1 MISRYPAFR
10 LCLAVLGLAAAGF
23 SRPATAVEYGYTPR
37 PEVVRGADPAVLSLD
52 GVWKFQPAPPPE
64 FWTLDEASA
73 ATWPAIRVPGDWT
86 MQGFAVE
93 PGTAAGYLRT
103 VTIPD
108 SWAGRRVLLRFDG
121 VQSAASVWV
130 NGRPA
135 GSHEGGFNAFELD
148 VTVLVRPGAP
158 ATVAVAV
165 RNESTADE
173 LASGTQYA
181 AYQFGGITRKA
192 YLMAVPELH
201 VARLRIRTDLDIEY
215 RDARLSVDVSLRN
228 AGRTP
233 ARGVDV
239 EFALLDPDGRPVGL
253 DRASLPAGRLA
264 PGAAADRTFEAN
276 VKAPPLWDAEHP
288 RLHTL
293 VVTLRS
299 GGRTVETVARRF
311 GFRKVEAVWTGV
323 FVNGLSVKVRGV
335 NRHETHPLLGRSL
348 TPELERRDAALF
360 RAANVNYIRTSHYPP
375 AEEFLDACDEL
386 GLFVECEAP
395 LVWIGHAANARWKTE
410 SSDDPKYYPFI
421 ERAVGEMIAFH
432 ERHPSIV
439 FWSLANESAWGP
451 NWVKAKAWADAL
463 DPTRPKTF
471 HDQAYGEFNNRGS
484 ASMPVA
490 NYHYPGPRG
499 PELAEMFPR
508 PLLYGEYC
516 HLNCYNRV
524 ELAADPGLRDE
535 WGNGLSRMWE
545 KMFASQT
552 VIGGAIWSGLDDV
565 FQLPEGRA
573 VGYGEWGPLDG
584 WRREKPEY
592 WHLKKAYS
600 PVRIVPEVVAAPA
613 AGEPIRLFVENRHDF
628 TDLSELNIE
637 WRRGEARGL
646 VRMALAPG
654 RTGVLSIPAPAGEA
668 GGRPLRL
675 DFRSPRGFLIDSYE
689 IPVGARAVPDPPFMP
704 AAPGPIVVREE
715 ADRFVAA
722 GPSAVWTIDKATGKL
737 GAETEGVPILTGGP
751 VLMLLPQT
759 SGPCVTDFSLD
770 VKPLND
776 TCSGWIAE
784 SVRAVAEAGAVVLT
798 VKGRFKEAGGGYRI
812 RIDGSGSA
820 EVEYAF
826 AVNES
831 IDPRQWG
838 LVFYLPREMDTLDWS
853 RRSRWSVY
861 PENHIGRPRGTAK
874 ALAAGR
880 DFRFRRAPDW
890 DWKDDQT
897 ALGSNDFRSTK
908 ADLDWAALTDTRGR
922 GLLVISDERATGRP
936 TEPLSQSRSRIA
948 GAFGAGTLSLS
959 RSRIAVAYGAEP
971 LSQSRSRIAGAFGA
985 ARAFV
990 DGGRIGWL
998 IAGFNTGGGDI
1009 FFAPHHRVDDRP
1021 LEKGDEIE
1029 GRFVMRLLAGRR

>member
-1 MISRYPAFR
+1 MFSKSPA
-10 LCLAVLGLAAAGF
+10 LGVCLVIVGFAAAL
-23 SRPATAVEYGYTPR
+23 SPSALAIACPDPASGYGYTPR
-37 PEVVRGADPAVLSLD
+37 PQAAGPGDTAVLSLD
-52 GVWKFQPAPPPE
+52 GAWRFQPAPPRE
-64 FWTLDEASA
+64 FWTLGEKSA
-73 ATWPAIRVPGDWT
+73 ASWPAIRVPGDWT

-93 PGTAAGYLRT
+93 PGTAAGYLKT
-103 VTIPD
+103 VTIPG

-148 VTVLVRPGAP
+148 VTALVRPGAL
-158 ATVAVAV
+158 ATVAVSV

-201 VARLRIRTDLDIEY
+201 ISRLRIRTDLDLNY
-215 RDARLSVDVSLRN
+215 RDARLSVEVGLRN
-228 AGRTP
+228 AGRAP

-239 EFALLDPDGRPVGL
+239 EFTLLDPGGRPVKLG
-253 DRASLPAGRLA
+253 RAYLPAGNLA
-264 PGAAADRTFEAN
+264 PGAAAERTFEAD
-276 VKAPPLWDAEHP
+276 VTAPPLWDAEHP

-299 GGRTVETVARRF
+299 GGRTVETIARRL
-311 GFRKVEAVWTGV
+311 GFREIEAVWTGI
-323 FVNGLSVKVRGV
+323 FVNGSPVKIRGV

-348 TPELERRDAALF
+348 TPELERRDAKLF

-386 GLFVECEAP
+386 GMFVECEAP

-410 SSDDPKYYPFI
+410 DPDGPKLYPFL
-421 ERAVGEMIAFH
+421 ERAIGEMIAFH
-432 ERHPSIV
+432 ERHPSIL

-451 NWVKAKAWADAL
+451 NWVKVQAFADAL

-471 HDQAYGEFNNRGS
+471 HDQAYGDFNNRGS
-484 ASMPVA
+484 ASLPVA

-499 PELAEMFPR
+499 PGLAETFPR

-535 WGNGLSRMWE
+535 WGTGLRRIWE
-545 KMFASQT
+545 RIFASDT

-565 FQLPEGRA
+565 FQLPSGRA

-592 WHLKKAYS
+592 WHMKKAYS
-600 PVRIVPEVVAAPA
+600 PIRIGPDAVPEPA
-613 AGEPIRLFVENRHDF
+613 AGEPIRLLVENRHDF
-628 TDLSELNIE
+628 TDLSEMRID
-637 WRRGEARGL
+637 WRYGEAHGAA
-646 VRMALAPG
+646 RMGVAPRRKG
-654 RTGVLSIPAPAGEA
+654 ILTVPAPTAADNGV
-668 GGRPLRL
+668 RNLRL
-675 DFRSPRGFLIDSYE
+675 EFWSPRGFLADAVE
-689 IPVGARAVPDPPFMP
+689 IAVGARTVPDPPFRP
-704 AAPGPIVVREE
+704 AATGTIELRE
-715 ADRFVAA
+715 AA
-722 GPSAVWTIDKATGKL
+722 GRFLADGPAGRWTIDKATGAIL
-737 GAETEGVPILTGGP
+737 GAESDGVSILAGGP

-776 TCSGWIAE
+776 ACSGWTAE
-784 SVRAVAEAGAVVLT
+784 SVRAVTEGGAVVLT
-798 VKGRFKEAGGGYRI
+798 VKGRYAEARGGYRI
-812 RIDGSGSA
+812 RIDGSGEA
-820 EVEYAF
+820 EVEYVF
-826 AVNES
+826 AVEASVN
-831 IDPRQWG
+831 PRQWG
-838 LVFYLPREMDTLDWS
+838 LVFLLPREMDTLDWS
-853 RRSRWSVY
+853 RRSLWSVY
-861 PENHIGRPRGTAK
+861 PDHHIGRPRGTAK
-874 ALAAGR
+874 ARAAGH
-880 DFRFRRAPDW
+880 DFRFRQAPEW

-908 ADLDWAALTDTRGR
+908 AGLDWASLTDAGGR
-922 GLLVISDERATGRP
+922 GLLVMPGR
-936 TEPLSQSRSRIA
+936 
-948 GAFGAGTLSLS
+948 GAAN
-959 RSRIAVAYGAEP
+959 RP
-971 LSQSRSRIAGAFGA
+971 A

-990 DGGRIGWL
+990 DGDRIGWL

-1009 FFAPHHRVDDRP
+1009 FFAPHHLADDRP
-1021 LEKGDEIE
+1021 LEKGDVIE
-1029 GRFVMRLLAGRR
+1029 GRFGLRLLSGRRSCPVSKIRSQARETGFGRSRPWIFRAGAYPDAS

>member
-1 MISRYPAFR
+1 MPSKRPALGLF
-10 LCLAVLGLAAAGF
+10 LALLGLASTGF
-23 SRPATAVEYGYTPR
+23 SKPAASEAYGFTPR
-37 PEVVRGADPAVLSLD
+37 PEAVRGGDPPLLSLD
-52 GVWKFQPAPPPE
+52 GAWRFQPAPPPE
-64 FWTLDEASA
+64 FWALDEKSA
-73 ATWPAIRVPGDWT
+73 ASWPAIRVPGDWT
-86 MQGFAVE
+86 MQGFVVE
-93 PGTAAGYLRT
+93 PGTAAGYLKT
-103 VTIPD
+103 VTIPG

-148 VTVLVRPGAP
+148 VTALVRPGAP
-158 ATVAVAV
+158 ATIAVAV

-181 AYQFGGITRKA
+181 AYQFGGISRKA

-201 VARLRIRTDLDIEY
+201 ISRMRIRTDLDIAY
-215 RDARLSVDVSLRN
+215 RDARLSVEVGLRN
-228 AGRTP
+228 AGRAR
-233 ARGVDV
+233 ARGVGV
-239 EFALLDPDGRPVGL
+239 EFALLDPDGRPVKL
-253 DRASLPAGRLA
+253 ASGFVAAGELA

-276 VKAPPLWDAEHP
+276 VAAPRLWDAEHP

-299 GGRTVETVARRF
+299 GGRTVETIARRF
-311 GFRKVEAVWTGV
+311 GFREVEAVWTGI
-323 FVNGLSVKVRGV
+323 FVNGSPVKIRGV

-348 TPELERRDAALF
+348 TPELERRDAELF
-360 RAANVNYIRTSHYPP
+360 LAANVNYIRTSHYPP

-386 GLFVECEAP
+386 GMFVECEAP
-395 LVWIGHAANARWKTE
+395 LVWIGHAANAKWKTE
-410 SSDDPKYYPFI
+410 DPDNPKLYPFL

-451 NWVKAKAWADAL
+451 NWVKAKAFADAL
-463 DPTRPKTF
+463 DPSRPKTF

-484 ASMPVA
+484 TSMPVA
-490 NYHYPGPRG
+490 NYHYPGPHG
-499 PELAEMFPR
+499 PELAETFPR

-535 WGNGLSRMWE
+535 WGNGLRRMWE
-545 KMFASQT
+545 RMFASDT

-565 FQLPEGRA
+565 FQLPGGRA

-600 PVRIVPEVVAAPA
+600 PLRIGPDVIPAPA
-613 AGEPIRLFVENRHDF
+613 AGEPIRLLVENRHDF
-628 TDLSELNIE
+628 TDLSELGIE
-637 WRRGEARGL
+637 WRRGDARGAI
-646 VRMALAPG
+646 RMSLGPRRRG
-654 RTGVLSIPAPAGEA
+654 ILSIPAPAEDAEGA
-668 GGRPLRL
+668 PLRI
-675 DFRSPRGFLIDSYE
+675 DFRSRRGFVIDSCE
-689 IPVGARAVPDPPFMP
+689 IPVGARAVPESPFQP
-704 AAPGPIVVREE
+704 AAPGAIVLREE
-715 ADRFVAA
+715 AGRFVAA
-722 GPSAVWTIDKATGKL
+722 GPSVAWTIDKATGGI
-737 GAETEGVPILTGGP
+737 GADIDGFPILAGGP

-776 TCSGWIAE
+776 ACSGWIAE
-784 SVRAVAEAGAVVLT
+784 SVRAVAEAGTVALT
-798 VKGRFKEAGGGYRI
+798 VKGRYKEAVGGYTL
-812 RIDGSGSA
+812 RIDGAGKA
-820 EVEYAF
+820 DVAYAF
-826 AVNES
+826 KVEDK

-838 LVFYLPREMDTLDWS
+838 LVLYLPRALDTLDWS
-853 RRSRWSVY
+853 RRGPWTVY
-861 PENHIGRPRGTAK
+861 PDNHIGRPRGTAK
-874 ALAAGR
+874 ALAGGR
-880 DFRFRRAPDW
+880 DFRFRQAPDW

-908 ADLDWAALTDTRGR
+908 ADLDWAALTDARGR
-922 GLLVISDERATGRP
+922 GLLVVPDEGATGRP

-948 GAFGAGTLSLS
+948 GAFGAEPISQS
-959 RSRIAVAYGAEP
+959 RSRIAVA
-971 LSQSRSRIAGAFGA
+971 FGA
-985 ARAFV
+985 ARAFI
-990 DGGRIGWL
+990 DGDRIGWL

-1009 FFAPHHRVDDRP
+1009 FFAPHHRMDDRP
-1021 LEKGDEIE
+1021 LEKGDEIK
-1029 GRFVMRLLAGRR
+1029 GRFVMRLLAGQR